1 MLANQFIV
9 KPIFVKAEAILI
21 NFFRQLTLPWLVSLL
36 AMTLF
41 IGLWSQYEAKAQ
53 QQLHLTRFAATLQ
66 LSIRPLLN
74 SSDPQWLKAQLA
86 HIGHNSGLG
95 LTTIAVFD
103 RQHQMLIS
111 TGPTD
116 MVRPL
121 GKNEQIDR
129 FQLVSSDPYL
139 IALQP
144 VAEPAAANTSA
155 LRPLAQQYYIMLVV
169 EQLPLSAAWLMPVL
183 IVALIGGGVL
193 LLFRL
198 TVTQHQQRLH
208 IDVSLLT
215 HKLNQLRHGQLNVK
229 VEEQLVGELTPLQDE
244 INALASAQ
252 ASMQQQL
259 QNQQQLQQQQLEA
272 LQHEQAQ
279 TKAQTALIQ
288 QQRSQ
293 QLQQLQLLGQNIQ
306 QLLEQN
312 LCADELTWQLNAQLF
327 LLQHTSANTT
337 AESINLAQFLA
348 AQVPQLQAQLA
359 NRNVSLQLFE
369 AADNCRYNV
378 ECCAHTLA
386 ILLQALL
393 RLGCRSNEVSEIS
406 LYVQLNA
413 EQRQLQLTLIC
424 DGDGLSR
431 AVRQKLM
438 QDTATMQPWQDVDI
452 AIVASAR
459 QDLAGDISV
468 QSLDG
473 LGCTLQVKL
482 ALTAISPQ
490 EAVMLQHVLLFDNQ
504 PARLKERAASLS
516 ALTGYLA
523 SCNDLAD
530 LQRKVSLHQY
540 DAAIIFLPEE
550 GSAPAEPQR
559 WQAIMQ
565 MLNRCQRVLCYASA
579 QTCATWQQ
587 LLQLPVSIGPFCL
600 QQLTQTLPPGAE
612 VPKLLVVDDNAT
624 NLAFIRVLLQHQTLQ
639 LETAV
644 TGAEA
649 IALCA
654 HQRFDLIL
662 LDIQLPDIAGT
673 EVARQLRQQPE
684 YQQTPILAFTAHA
697 LDAEIE
703 QFLQAG
709 MNDVIIKPLSA
720 DNLKQIMRWCQSARK
735 TDSRT

>member
-1 MLANQFIV
+1 M
-9 KPIFVKAEAILI
+9 I

-41 IGLWSQYEAKAQ
+41 IGVWSHYEAKTQ
-53 QQLHLTRFAATLQ
+53 QHLQLTRFAATLQ
-66 LSIRPLLN
+66 LSVRPLLN

-121 GKNEQIDR
+121 SRNEQIDR
-129 FQLVSSDPYL
+129 FQLVSSGRYL
-139 IALQP
+139 VALQP
-144 VAEPAAANTSA
+144 VAEPATVNTSS
-155 LRPLAQQYYIMLVV
+155 LNPMAQQYYIMLVV
-169 EQLPLSAAWLMPVL
+169 DQLPLSAAWLMPVMM
-183 IVALIGGGVL
+183 VALIGSGVL
-193 LLFRL
+193 LLFRRK
-198 TVTQHQQRLH
+198 VAQHQQRLH

-215 HKLNQLRHGQLNVK
+215 HKLNQLQHGQLNVK
-229 VEEQLVGELTPLQDE
+229 VEEQLVDELTPLQHAL
-244 INALASAQ
+244 NALASAQ

-259 QNQQQLQQQQLEA
+259 HKQRQLQQQQHEA
-272 LQHEQAQ
+272 LQQEQAQ
-279 TKAQTALIQ
+279 TKAQTELLQ

-293 QLQQLQLLGQNIQ
+293 QQQQLQVLGQNIQ

-312 LCADELTWQLNAQLF
+312 LCAEELTWQLNAQLF
-327 LLQHTSANTT
+327 LLQHTSADTT

-348 AQVPQLQAQLA
+348 AQLPQLQAQLA
-359 NRNVSLQLFE
+359 SRNVRLHLFE

-378 ECCAHTLA
+378 ESCGHTLA
-386 ILLQALL
+386 ILLQALI
-393 RLGCRSNEVSEIS
+393 RLGFRSNEVSELS

-438 QDTATMQPWQDVDI
+438 QDHATMQPWQDVDI

-459 QDLAGDISV
+459 QNLSGDISV

-482 ALTAISPQ
+482 ALTAVSPQ
-490 EAVMLQHVLLFDNQ
+490 DAVMLQHVLLFDNQ
-504 PARLKERAASLS
+504 PARLKERAACLS

-523 SCNDLAD
+523 SCNDLAE

-559 WQAIMQ
+559 WKAIMQ
-565 MLNRCQRVLCYASA
+565 MLSRCQRVLCYASVKTFA
-579 QTCATWQQ
+579 NWQH
-587 LLQLPVSIGPFCL
+587 LLQLQVSADPFCL

-624 NLAFIRVLLQHQTLQ
+624 NLAFVRVLLQHQTLQ

-649 IALCA
+649 IALCER
-654 HQRFDLIL
+654 QQFDLIL

-673 EVARQLRQQPE
+673 EVARQLRQQPQ
-684 YQQTPILAFTAHA
+684 YKQTPILAFTAHA

-720 DNLKQIMRWCQSARK
+720 DNLKQIMHWCQSARK